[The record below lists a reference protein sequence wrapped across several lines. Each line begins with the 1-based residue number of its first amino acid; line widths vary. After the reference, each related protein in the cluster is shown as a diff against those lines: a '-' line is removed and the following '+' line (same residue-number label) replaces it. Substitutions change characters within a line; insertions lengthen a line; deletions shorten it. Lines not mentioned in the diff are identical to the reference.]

1 MYGLR
6 TSGKSNIFCYI
17 SKDEKK
23 KGNQVTVRV
32 SLKSDSINHTTE
44 EKSPNITEVSLS
56 PSNRNANKFVTDHL
70 L

>member
-1 MYGLR
+1 M
-6 TSGKSNIFCYI
+6 
-17 SKDEKK
+17 KK